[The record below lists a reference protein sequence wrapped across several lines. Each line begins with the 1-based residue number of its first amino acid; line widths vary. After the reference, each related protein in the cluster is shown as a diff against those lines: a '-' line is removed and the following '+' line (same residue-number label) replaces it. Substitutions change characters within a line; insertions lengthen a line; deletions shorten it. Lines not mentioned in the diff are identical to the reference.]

1 VIVDKD
7 KQIIKGK
14 RRARKLAVQA
24 LYQRLI
30 SRDELSEIEAQ
41 FRAIHVSDNVDLD
54 YFCRLFYGVS
64 KELTQ
69 LDQAFVSFLDRGIE
83 SINPIELTILRL
95 GTFELLEALE
105 VPYRVVLDEAVTLAK
120 TFGAKDGHKYVNG
133 VLNQVARQA
142 RAVEIDSKLS

>member
-1 VIVDKD
+1 MTGD
-7 KQIIKGK
+7 KQTIKGK

-30 SRDELSEIEAQ
+30 SSDELSEIEAQ

-54 YFCRLFYGVS
+54 YFCRLLYGVS
-64 KELTQ
+64 KDLTQ
-69 LDQAFVSFLDRGIE
+69 LDQAFESFLDRGIE
-83 SINPIELTILRL
+83 SVNPIELTVLRL

-120 TFGAKDGHKYVNG
+120 TFGAKDGHRYVNG